1 MIIIRKIGNDNV
13 NLRITKG
20 TSYDLVLSGI
30 VVLIETLIEDSKN
43 LTIDYLLGKIKMIY
57 EDRNKKDKL

>member
-1 MIIIRKIGNDNV
+1 MIIIRKTGKDNAK
-13 NLRITKG
+13 LRITKG
-20 TSYDLVLSGI
+20 TSYDLILSGI
-30 VVLIETLIEDSKN
+30 AALIETLIEDSKN